1 MGGIY
6 REGGIELHLGIQKE
20 FDHLE
25 TGAVWRGGRIV
36 G

>member
-1 MGGIY
+1 MRGIY
-6 REGGIELHLGIQKE
+6 REGGTELHLGIQKE

-25 TGAVWRGGRIV
+25 MGAAWRSGRIV